1 MRLTWDKVT
10 FQTPE
15 HMLPTPCSVPPA
27 PRVARATTL
36 ALIEKHVQPELATF
50 YPRAS
55 EVPSNNARVRTMPS
69 ASAIYA
75 CAVLD
80 RQGLTSSELCKQRRQ
95 DAARAKDWARTSTYD
110 PRWIPAILG
119 LGLTISSTRPAETET
134 VPQVEE
140 DPLLQ
145 PTPSTSAVKMEDTAQ
160 SSQKL
165 VCTVSLAVTRLTYL
179 ASLSHAGWSKNE
191 QRSSSRHPARRSANK
206 RTKSRLVT
214 PSTRHMTHRTK
225 HMTTN
230 SSR

>member
-27 PRVARATTL
+27 PRVAPATTL

-55 EVPSNNARVRTMPS
+55 KATSNNARVRTMPS

-80 RQGLTSSELCKQRRQ
+80 RQGLTSSELCKQRQQ

-119 LGLTISSTRPAETET
+119 LGLTISSTHPPETET
-134 VPQVEE
+134 AAQVEE
-140 DPLLQ
+140 GVDQVRPLVL
-145 PTPSTSAVKMEDTAQ
+145 
-160 SSQKL
+160 L
-165 VCTVSLAVTRLTYL
+165 WLCGIGLTLY
-179 ASLSHAGWSKNE
+179 
-191 QRSSSRHPARRSANK
+191 SSRRHPHLPSKLKTLRS
-206 RTKSRLVT
+206 RHKSWFV
-214 PSTRHMTHRTK
+214 PYH
-225 HMTTN
+225 
-230 SSR
+230 